1 MVQVY
6 NPNTQ
11 SAEKGGSWV
20 QGQPRL
26 HSETLSSKTK
36 QKQIKRRTQMNNETK
51 IWFFEKIDKIDNLL
65 RSKRK
70 TETETVET
78 LKLIPQKCQ
87 VSLGIILKTY
97 VLRNCKI

>member
-1 MVQVY
+1 
-6 NPNTQ
+6 
-11 SAEKGGSWV
+11 
-20 QGQPRL
+20 
-26 HSETLSSKTK
+26 
-36 QKQIKRRTQMNNETK
+36 MNNETK